1 MKTVIFAHP
10 WHGSFNKAILD
21 SVTKKFDEMKE
32 SYTIID
38 LHKDNFDPV
47 MREEDLKLYS
57 EGKFNDPLVG
67 KYQEILKKSDGL
79 VFIFPIWWSTMPAI
93 LKGFLD
99 KVFLLNFAYNHGN
112 TGITGH
118 LKNIKSVKIIT
129 TAGSP
134 KFLIKLFLGNP
145 IGWTFG
151 TGTLRAT
158 GMKGVKWLHCYIS
171 KKDSK
176 EKLEKFLQKTET
188 FVGK

>member
-21 SVTKKFDEMKE
+21 SVTKKFEEMKE

-99 KVFLLNFAYNHGN
+99 KVFLLNFAY
-112 TGITGH
+112 TI
-118 LKNIKSVKIIT
+118 
-129 TAGSP
+129 
-134 KFLIKLFLGNP
+134 
-145 IGWTFG
+145 
-151 TGTLRAT
+151 
-158 GMKGVKWLHCYIS
+158 
-171 KKDSK
+171 
-176 EKLEKFLQKTET
+176 Q
-188 FVGK
+188 

>member
-21 SVTKKFDEMKE
+21 SVTKKFEEMKE

-118 LKNIKSVKIIT
+118 LKNIKFILFPISTPIVLWRLYRCIHLIKPTAYQCRMLCKRCNYTSTSVKS
-129 TAGSP
+129 AC
-134 KFLIKLFLGNP
+134 K
-145 IGWTFG
+145 
-151 TGTLRAT
+151 
-158 GMKGVKWLHCYIS
+158 
-171 KKDSK
+171 
-176 EKLEKFLQKTET
+176 
-188 FVGK
+188 